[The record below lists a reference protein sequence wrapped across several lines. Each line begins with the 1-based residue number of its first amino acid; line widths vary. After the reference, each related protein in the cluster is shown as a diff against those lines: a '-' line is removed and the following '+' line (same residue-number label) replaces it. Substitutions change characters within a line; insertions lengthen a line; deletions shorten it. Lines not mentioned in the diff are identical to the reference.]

1 MMMQKEGA
9 GLKQEEYTTPN
20 EYLAFDSAS
29 EIRNEYIAGEIVAM
43 TGASRE
49 HNLINSNVSRELG
62 NQLRGKPCETY
73 SNDMRVET
81 RSSDYYY
88 PDTVVVCGEPEM
100 IKREGVDTL
109 LNPAIVVEVLSKGTE
124 AKDRGDKFFEYRSI
138 LGLKD
143 YILISQDKM
152 RVEHYTRQP
161 NDEWILHHDVTE
173 SEGKITIESIGCEL
187 RLSDIYE
194 RVEFPPPR
202 QLRSIASQEEQ
213 EPC

>member
-1 MMMQKEGA
+1 MMQKEGA
-9 GLKQEEYTTPN
+9 RLRQEEYATPA

-49 HNLINSNVSRELG
+49 HNLINSNVNGELRS
-62 NQLRGKPCETY
+62 QLRGKPCETY

-81 RSSDYYY
+81 KAPDYYY
-88 PDTVVVCGEPEM
+88 PDTVIVCGKPEI

-109 LNPAIVVEVLSKGTE
+109 LNPTAVIEVLSKGTE

-138 LGLKD
+138 LSIKD

-173 SEGKITIESIGCEL
+173 PEGKIIIESIGCEL

-194 RVEFPPPR
+194 RVEFSAPR
-202 QLRSIASQEEQ
+202 QLRSISSDESQEPQ
-213 EPC
+213 